1 MNEDQW
7 EVVYETSGPFQAEM
21 LRGILEANQIPV
33 FLSQEGAGKAYGLT
47 FGRLG
52 QVQVLVPHSKFEIA
66 QKLVQEVESGTLLEE
81 DFPEEESGGDDLEA

>member
-1 MNEDQW
+1 MNEDRW
-7 EVVYETSGPFQAEM
+7 EVVYETSGPFQADM

-52 QVQVLVPHSKFEIA
+52 RVQVLVPNSKFEIA
-66 QKLVQEVESGTLLEE
+66 QKIVQEVESGTLLEE
-81 DFPEEESGGDDLEA
+81 DFPEEMTDTDDLES